1 MLMGSFREL
10 SARPIIPEHRYIR
23 GFTPEAPMRSSLAS
37 CLFLVGSLVGLA
49 GCTTE
54 STDPTPPPPPPPPAF
69 TRWSDA
75 STWPGGSIP
84 GPGASV
90 VIPAGKTV
98 MMDISPPALGSL
110 TVDGTLSFDERDL
123 NLTSGWIIVR
133 GRFEIGTDAQPF
145 AHRAVITLT
154 GPSTDNIQ
162 GVGAKV
168 FGILGGTLELHGER
182 RAGWARLAATAAAG
196 ATQLVLDRPMAWRA
210 GDHIA
215 VASTDLDPLQA
226 EEVFITAVSGNTVTL
241 KTGLRNS
248 HWGMLQTFAGKTL
261 DERAEVGLLSR
272 NIVIQ
277 GDSASLASQFGGHV
291 LATQGGVLHVE
302 GIELTRMGQMKVLAR
317 YPMHW
322 HMEGPVD
329 GQYFRGSS
337 VWKSFN
343 RCVTVHGSSN
353 AMVQGNVCFD
363 NIGHGYFLED
373 GGETGNLFEDNLGML
388 TRTPAAGQALLP
400 SDVNPATYWITN
412 PDNTYRR
419 NVAAGSRGFGFWF
432 AFPASPTGLS
442 SGSPLKP
449 RETPLREFSDNVAH
463 SNSNTG
469 LNVDHGPM
477 PDGNTETVHYSPR
490 QVPGSSSP
498 SVTAY
503 FRNFTAYKHRGR
515 GVWLRGTELRLTN
528 AMLADNMIGATF
540 ASNETFVM
548 DAVFVGASAN
558 SGGTRF
564 QTGFPVRGYE
574 FYDGRV
580 GAERVT
586 FVDYV
591 STPTRT
597 MSALGFN
604 RTNGFPVDPA
614 NYAKQLTFINSNSVF
629 LDNPVA
635 NYDGDRSAIILDS
648 DGTLTGTA
656 GSYVA
661 ANNPLMITPACTNR
675 AVWNAWICQAPFV
688 QFQVRGGSAQVVA
701 PLSIIRDDAAQA
713 TYVGVPGQPQTV
725 SSSVVASRTYRVQYA
740 GGTPDRPPVLPPA
753 QRGGRLDPDHRA
765 LPERA
770 LRRDPGLQQQRAA
783 RCCSLY
789 CGGGRQHWKHVFL

>member
-1 MLMGSFREL
+1 
-10 SARPIIPEHRYIR
+10 
-23 GFTPEAPMRSSLAS
+23 MRSSLAS
-37 CLFLVGSLVGLA
+37 CLVVVGSLLA
-49 GCTTE
+49 LDGCTSE

-69 TRWSDA
+69 IRWSDA

-84 GPGASV
+84 AAGAAV
-90 VIPAGKTV
+90 VIPAGTKV
-98 MMDISPPALGSL
+98 MLDVSPPPLGSL
-110 TVDGTLSFDERDL
+110 TVDGTLFFDEKDL
-123 NLTSGWIIVR
+123 NLTSNWILVH
-133 GRFEIGTDAQPF
+133 GRFEIGSQAQPF

-154 GPSTDNIQ
+154 GPSTDNIS
-162 GVGAKV
+162 GIGAKV
-168 FGILGGTLELHGER
+168 FGIVGGTLELHGEA
-182 RAGWARLAATAAAG
+182 RAGWAKLASTAAAG
-196 ATQLVLDRPMAWRA
+196 ATQLVLDRAMAWRV

-226 EEVFITAVSGNTVTL
+226 EENFVTGVSGNTITL
-241 KTGLRNS
+241 KTGLKHG
-248 HWGMLQTFAGKTL
+248 HWGVLQTYAGKTL

-277 GDSASLASQFGGHV
+277 GDSASLVSQFGGHV
-291 LATQGGVLHVE
+291 LATSAGVLHVE
-302 GIELTRMGQMKVLAR
+302 GIELTRMGQLKVLAR

-322 HMEGPVD
+322 HMEGAVD
-329 GQYFRGSS
+329 GQYFKGSS

-353 AMVQGNVCFD
+353 ATVQGNVCYD
-363 NIGHGYFLED
+363 DIGHGYFLED

-388 TRTPAAGQALLP
+388 TRTPAAGQALIP

-432 AFPASPTGLS
+432 ALPASPTGLS
-442 SGSPLKP
+442 TGSPLKP

-463 SNSNTG
+463 SNVDTG
-469 LNVDHGPM
+469 LNVDNGPM
-477 PDGNTETVHYSPR
+477 ADGTTETVHYFPR
-490 QVPGSSSP
+490 QVPGTNSP

-515 GVWLRGTELRLTN
+515 GVWLRGTELRLIG

-558 SGGTRF
+558 SGGTPF

-591 STPTRT
+591 SGPSRT

-614 NYAKQLTFINSNSVF
+614 NYAKQLTFVNSNNVY
-629 LDNPVA
+629 LDNPGA
-635 NYDGDRSAIILDS
+635 NYDGDRAAVILDT
-648 DGTLTGTA
+648 DGSLTGTA
-656 GSYVA
+656 GAYVA

-675 AVWNAWICQAPFV
+675 AAWNAWICQQPFV
-688 QFQVRGGSAQVVA
+688 QFQVRGASAQAVA

-713 TYVGVPGQPQTV
+713 TYVGVPDQPETV
-725 SSSVVASRTYRVQYA
+725 SSSVVTSRTYRVQYA
-740 GGTPDRPPVLPPA
+740 GATPDRPQISMRRTVGGDWIRVILPYPQVPFDVIRDSNNNAPLSAAASIAEVDASTGNRFFYDAATGLLHLKA
-753 QRGGRLDPDHRA
+753 QTQAGRTQATLFVVPR
-765 LPERA
+765 
-770 LRRDPGLQQQRAA
+770 
-783 RCCSLY
+783 
-789 CGGGRQHWKHVFL
+789 